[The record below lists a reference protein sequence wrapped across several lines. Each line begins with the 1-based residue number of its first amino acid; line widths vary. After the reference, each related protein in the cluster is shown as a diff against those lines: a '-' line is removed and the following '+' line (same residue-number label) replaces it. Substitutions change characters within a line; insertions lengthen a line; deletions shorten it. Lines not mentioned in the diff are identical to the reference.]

1 METDTT
7 TETAVVDNN
16 EVEEAPEAD
25 TITVSRKDY
34 DKMNQTLGSL
44 KKQQKDWIKAQTA
57 AQETT
62 EKTETKEPNFGL
74 LQKSY
79 LRAAGIVD
87 EDEVELAREVQ
98 EKTGMEW
105 DKLVDDDYFQ
115 SRLQKFRRSR
125 ENIFATANIKGGAES
140 SDAKTKPEYWLAK
153 GQPPTA
159 QQVPNG
165 KLRAQIARAFMAQAK
180 VGKKFY
186 ND

>member
-1 METDTT
+1 METNTT
-7 TETAVVDNN
+7 TETAVVETN
-16 EVEEAPEAD
+16 EVEEAPE

-115 SRLQKFRRSR
+115 SRLTKFRRSR
-125 ENIFATANIKGGAES
+125 ENIFATANIKGGAEHS
-140 SDAKTKPEYWLAK
+140 EAKTKPEYWLAK
-153 GQPPTA
+153 GAPPTA
-159 QQVPNG
+159 QQVPNS
-165 KLRAQIARAFMAQAK
+165 KVRAQIVRAFMADAK